1 MIVIMRID
9 IAGPNK
15 SFNQFAKNATGN
27 VVCFSPSCTFG
38 IGIKN
43 KIIPMI
49 DIDINFILPFI
60 FSCLL

>member
-27 VVCFSPSCTFG
+27 VVCFSPSCT
-38 IGIKN
+38 IEWVLKIK
-43 KIIPMI
+43 
-49 DIDINFILPFI
+49 
-60 FSCLL
+60 